1 MNPLVAFWSS
11 PAWLNRASFGLFMLG
26 IVALLSAALLW
37 IAQRETFS
45 LKWVEVHASET
56 GLRHVQDADI
66 REALERGLAGSVL
79 ATPLAPIRDALDD
92 HPWVREVSLRRVWP
106 NRFLFQ
112 IQEHEPVAAWR
123 DGRLLNRQGELF
135 TADRAWAQT
144 ESEALYGC
152 RLVELSGP
160 VGSQTRVLMRAAH
173 AQRILEP
180 HGFSLKGLALSDQ
193 FAWQV
198 SLSDG
203 LEVALGQDE
212 LPTPWDQRLSAL
224 GQVMQRIAVGPIPQP
239 SFVRVDLR
247 YANGFAFLSTSTPPA
262 AVPAQSAPPPPNCL
276 HRLAQG
282 NQHAA

>member
-1 MNPLVAFWSS
+1 MNPLMAFWSS
-11 PAWLNRASFGLFMLG
+11 PAWLHRVAVGLVVLG
-26 IVALLSAALLW
+26 IAALVSAALLW
-37 IAQRETFS
+37 VAQRETFS

-144 ESEALYGC
+144 EAEVLYGC

-160 VGSQTRVLMRAAH
+160 VGSQARVLTRAAQT
-173 AQRILEP
+173 QRILESY
-180 HGFSLKGLALSDQ
+180 GFSLKALTLSDQ

-212 LPTPWDQRLSAL
+212 LPTPWDQRLGAL
-224 GQVMQRIAVGPIPQP
+224 SQVMQRIAVEPSNQS

-247 YANGFAFLSTSTPPA
+247 YANGFAFLSTPLSAT
-262 AVPAQSAPPPPNCL
+262 VPAQAGPTPPNCL

-282 NQHAA
+282 NQNAA